1 MPQAAESPHLDVSD
15 HGASIPE
22 ANAPAAGGAERFDV
36 PHDEVSSQPVAG
48 HAERPLETSQPSQL
62 SLAKDWSSA
71 HQSDQPVHSESYR
84 AESSANPAADAQ
96 IPTSARPRNPGM
108 PSPAV
113 TGITSDSI
121 SNGVTAYPDTSVAS
135 SSSSSEKSFPKA
147 EAAVAA
153 TSGTV
158 AVAAAPGDA
167 AAAVRGATGETE
179 GESGNGAQTV
189 EGMGAQLQQAQAQ
202 LQAQLQEQLQ
212 ALENVLSLL
221 GLGVASAA
229 NPRGRAELGEEWG
242 DGGGGANGI
251 GGGEERESRRR
262 EDLAV
267 ARAASRLKRRSSA
280 KRDRNAGDNGFGSV
294 GSSSAPS
301 DSEGSG
307 SSSDESTALRSKY
320 TRGPFVNRTELYA
333 GDSAA
338 SSATSATP
346 SPSPS
351 PSPSPLASPAD
362 AEAGGAERKVLERA
376 VVEMAL
382 LQEVSRGGIE
392 GSSLEDEWG
401 ELRQAVSQDPQLS
414 RLYNEYAR
422 DVLLERERQRQEADR
437 GRAGVVAAATQST
450 VVEVATMV
458 VLTVLPIAAGAY
470 VYVNV
475 QEWLKG
481 VGPQPAVVEKEP
493 WWMLFGPAASAAGTV
508 FGMAGLGF
516 AAKTAAAAPVAV
528 AVVPQ
533 MDALWR
539 SFGGASLVALYWR
552 TLVFGKTFRS
562 IEWDLEAYDAPNG
575 SMKSITI
582 RVPSLNAVRAKIAL
596 ANGLEGASEVQQ
608 LALWIPNSGDFVEPL
623 RLAKDLALIP
633 DFGFVIWSRTPA
645 TLHCLPSR
653 AAKTVPSPTAGAGA
667 GGAAGGSGAKGTAPL
682 EGVANGGKGDAGGSS
697 TAIVDSSSSTGN
709 SSISDGMSTVS
720 RSRAGNVGIRSMGDD
735 FVRGQ
740 LAANGAVAAAGF
752 ASPGM
757 AGTPLP
763 PASSLPPAA
772 APSAPAPAPPAI
784 AAAPLASPAPSSAPP
799 AAVQPVGMSP
809 DTAVPASGA
818 SESSWRDN
826 SGRQGGQGK
835 SDADIAVAMIQTIV
849 ATSAAVPGSSPQRS
863 SASSSTPPLLGN
875 SERSQAA
882 AAATAP
888 SSAPPTS
895 APKAG
900 AARTDS
906 ANGSVRT
913 LGPANQPMS
922 TATPMEAASNHL
934 SPGRLEQGTGWG
946 EEMELGGIRQD
957 GGEERRREEPGMLA
971 MSEAEQDELI
981 ERAAQCDPVLIVLY
995 RALSHD
1001 PNRFMRH
1008 ALFHIR
1014 KG

>member
-48 HAERPLETSQPSQL
+48 HPERPLETSQPSQL

-71 HQSDQPVHSESYR
+71 HQSDQPVQSESYR

-135 SSSSSEKSFPKA
+135 SSSSSEKSLPKA

-167 AAAVRGATGETE
+167 AAAVRGATGETG
-179 GESGNGAQTV
+179 GESGNGAQAV

-251 GGGEERESRRR
+251 GGEERESRRR

-280 KRDRNAGDNGFGSV
+280 KRDHNAGDNGFGSV

-351 PSPSPLASPAD
+351 PLASSSD

-437 GRAGVVAAATQST
+437 GRWGST

-697 TAIVDSSSSTGN
+697 TVIVDSSSSTGN

-720 RSRAGNVGIRSMGDD
+720 RSRVGNVGIRSMGDD

-799 AAVQPVGMSP
+799 VAVQPVGMSP

-849 ATSAAVPGSSPQRS
+849 AASAAVSGSSPQGS

-882 AAATAP
+882 TAAAAP

-906 ANGSVRT
+906 TNGSVRT

-934 SPGRLEQGTGWG
+934 SPGRLEQGTGRG

-957 GGEERRREEPGMLA
+957 GGEERRREETGVLA